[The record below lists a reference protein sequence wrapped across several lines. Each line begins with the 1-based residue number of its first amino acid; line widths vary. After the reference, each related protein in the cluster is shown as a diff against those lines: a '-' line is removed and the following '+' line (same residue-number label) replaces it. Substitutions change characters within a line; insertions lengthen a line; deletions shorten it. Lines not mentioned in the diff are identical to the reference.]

1 MRTHSRCGKFQ
12 TNGLLLLNLPLKQ
25 LFVSFYGGLLI
36 NLLLIVFLTWS
47 ISSDNCWLSSSIA
60 VVSSRTFLSKG
71 VLAR

>member
-36 NLLLIVFLTWS
+36 NLLLIVFFDL
-47 ISSDNCWLSSSIA
+47 
-60 VVSSRTFLSKG
+60 VY
-71 VLAR
+71 